1 MQIHIL
7 TRGSQ
12 EPEIAH
18 MVINMTYKFYTKVQH
33 KINPFSIFFTK
44 RISILVMADI
54 FWVNDRAVPHNFEN

>member
-1 MQIHIL
+1 MQIHIF

-33 KINPFSIFFTK
+33 KINPFSIFSLKEF
-44 RISILVMADI
+44 L
-54 FWVNDRAVPHNFEN
+54 F